1 MPHSTAD
8 QPFRL
13 LQVSAPVEALAE
25 QLGFA
30 IVGAIAPTL
39 EAAANDPALSPPEM
53 ITGICVAHIKGL
65 ASAIAAGREHGV
77 NLANCVVLLSQEL
90 QGSEKQ
96 S

>member
-1 MPHSTAD
+1 MPHSAPD

-13 LQVSAPVEALAE
+13 LQVTSPAEALAE
-25 QLGFA
+25 RLGLA
-30 IVGAIAPTL
+30 VIAATAPML

-53 ITGICVAHIKGL
+53 ITGICIAHIKGL
-65 ASAIAAGREHGV
+65 ASAIIAGREHGV

-90 QGSEKQ
+90 QGNGGQ